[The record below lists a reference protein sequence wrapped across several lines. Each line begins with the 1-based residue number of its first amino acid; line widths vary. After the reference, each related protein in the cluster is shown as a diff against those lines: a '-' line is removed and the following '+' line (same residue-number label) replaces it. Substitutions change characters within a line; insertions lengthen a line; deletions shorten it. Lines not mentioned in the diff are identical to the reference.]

1 MGPPTAPLSFE
12 EEGWAAGC
20 RHVVGVDE
28 VGYGPLAGPVVA
40 AAVALRE
47 GQRFEGAV
55 DSKLLAP
62 KRREELAEV
71 IRSRCLAWGV
81 AAASCR
87 EIERLNARNAAALA
101 MRRALHRL
109 PFEPDL
115 LLVDGKPVP
124 GLGKHT
130 SIVKGDLRCHSIACA
145 SIVAKVTR
153 DRLMRRLGRRYPAY
167 GWESNKGY
175 RTREHK
181 AAIREFGPTP
191 HHRRTFAGVL
201 QVDLPFGPDAEPMEP
216 VEAVEE
222 LGDQSSRS
230 SAGESA
236 NVMAAVEARSGS

>member
-1 MGPPTAPLSFE
+1 MAPPTAPLLFE

-20 RHVVGVDE
+20 QRVVGVDE
-28 VGYGPLAGPVVA
+28 VGYGPVAGPVVA
-40 AAVALRE
+40 AAVALRR

-55 DSKLLAP
+55 DSKLLSA
-62 KRREELAEV
+62 KRREELAG
-71 IRSRCLAWGV
+71 IIQKHCLAYGV

-101 MRRALHRL
+101 MRRALRHL

-115 LLVDGKPVP
+115 LLVDGKRVP
-124 GLGKHT
+124 GLREHT
-130 SIVKGDLRCHSIACA
+130 PVVGGDLRCHSIACA

-153 DRLMRRLGRRYPAY
+153 DRLMRRLGRRYPEY

-175 RTREHK
+175 RTAEHR

-201 QVDLPFGPDAEPMEP
+201 QVELPLDAAKGAR
-216 VEAVEE
+216 VSAEE
-222 LGDQSSRS
+222 TSPRGGATSVR
-230 SAGESA
+230 A
-236 NVMAAVEARSGS
+236 